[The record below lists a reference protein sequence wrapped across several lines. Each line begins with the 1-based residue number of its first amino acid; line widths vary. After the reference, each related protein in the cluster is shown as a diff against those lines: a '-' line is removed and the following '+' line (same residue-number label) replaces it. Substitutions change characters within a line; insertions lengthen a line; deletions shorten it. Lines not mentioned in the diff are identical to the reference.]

1 MECSENTTMMAAS
14 APSTALILV
23 IASLRQ
29 SVWSETHR
37 ASRSFSYEGWR
48 LKFS

>member
-1 MECSENTTMMAAS
+1 MEYSENTTTMAAS
-14 APSTALILV
+14 APNTALILV

-29 SVWSETHR
+29 PAWSETHR
-37 ASRSFSYEGWR
+37 ASRCFSYGGWR